1 MKIIDNYKDK
11 YFYKTIKFSSKIK
24 NITNEITKK
33 NNIIEKYI
41 DTFKYLKT
49 ETDKKKLLN
58 NNLHS
63 SSKNHSKKSLN
74 KLKVF
79 NNKNI
84 YKKYFNYSSIKNCN
98 NFYNKS
104 PSFNNNKSISNNILN
119 KSKSL
124 NVKKMFSLKFPLT
137 MKKNFSFSSNKITKP
152 KNNDNIIKLKNLDID
167 LSHNNTIIS
176 DSYKTYNSS
185 FSELSNNLLITH
197 KNKFI
202 SKKSLNLNDKIKLI
216 KHNNSY
222 QNVFV
227 NNDFKLINTP
237 KNIKKTN
244 ILLKKRRN
252 FKKNLIPHMKTELNE
267 TLDNCQDLKLQLK
280 TKSNSFSNIFRKKI
294 TNVDETKNK
303 LFGSEL
309 KQKLLLPLQKQQ
321 EKYFI
326 YKYGYF
332 ISIDPNYKD
341 ILSKSKMISSI
352 NENSLYKFK
361 EEIGK
366 ELDIKIKVNK
376 NLNIQFYP
384 NHNLFKKY
392 KINQNKNIQ
401 NKLLKI
407 KELINK

>member
-1 MKIIDNYKDK
+1 MKIIDNYKEK
-11 YFYKTIKFSSKIK
+11 YFYDTIKFSSKIK

-63 SSKNHSKKSLN
+63 PSKNHSKKSLN
-74 KLKVF
+74 KLKLF

-84 YKKYFNYSSIKNCN
+84 YKKYFNLSSIN
-98 NFYNKS
+98 NNIFVKS
-104 PSFNNNKSISNNILN
+104 PSFNIKNVNNNILN

-124 NVKKMFSLKFPLT
+124 NVKKMFSLKFPS
-137 MKKNFSFSSNKITKP
+137 MKKNLSFNNNISSKP
-152 KNNDNIIKLKNLDID
+152 KNNDNIIKLKNLDIN

-185 FSELSNNLLITH
+185 FSELNNNLLITH
-197 KNKFI
+197 KNELI

-252 FKKNLIPHMKTELNE
+252 FKRNLIPHMKTELNE

-303 LFGSEL
+303 LFGTEL

-341 ILSKSKMISSI
+341 ILSKSKMISKI

-366 ELDIKIKVNK
+366 ELDFKIKVNK
-376 NLNIQFYP
+376 DLNIQFYP
-384 NHNLFKKY
+384 NNKIFKKY
-392 KINQNKNIQ
+392 KLNQNKNIQ

>member
-1 MKIIDNYKDK
+1 MKIIDNYKEK
-11 YFYKTIKFSSKIK
+11 YFYDTIKFSSKIK

-63 SSKNHSKKSLN
+63 PSKNHSKKSLN
-74 KLKVF
+74 KLKLF

-84 YKKYFNYSSIKNCN
+84 YKKYFNLSSIN
-98 NFYNKS
+98 NNIFVKS
-104 PSFNNNKSISNNILN
+104 PSFNIKNVNNNILN

-124 NVKKMFSLKFPLT
+124 NVKKMFSLKFPT
-137 MKKNFSFSSNKITKP
+137 MKKNLSFSNNQISKP
-152 KNNDNIIKLKNLDID
+152 KNNDNIIKLKNLDIN

-185 FSELSNNLLITH
+185 FSELNNNLLITH
-197 KNKFI
+197 KNELI

-216 KHNNSY
+216 KHHNSY

-227 NNDFKLINTP
+227 NNEFKLIKTP
-237 KNIKKTN
+237 KKLKKTN

-303 LFGSEL
+303 LFGTEL

-341 ILSKSKMISSI
+341 ILSKSKMISKI

-376 NLNIQFYP
+376 DLNIQFYP
-384 NHNLFKKY
+384 NNKIFKKY
-392 KINQNKNIQ
+392 KLNQNKNIQ

>member
-49 ETDKKKLLN
+49 EMDKKKLLN

-63 SSKNHSKKSLN
+63 TSKNHSKKSLQ
-74 KLKVF
+74 KIKFF
-79 NNKNI
+79 NNK
-84 YKKYFNYSSIKNCN
+84 KYSNFSLN
-98 NFYNKS
+98 NFNNSYVKS
-104 PSFNNNKSISNNILN
+104 SSLNYQKFINNNILN

-124 NVKKMFSLKFPLT
+124 NNKKMFSLNFPLKI
-137 MKKNFSFSSNKITKP
+137 KKIYSLNKINSKN
-152 KNNDNIIKLKNLDID
+152 KNNSKFNNLNLDINI
-167 LSHNNTIIS
+167 SNNNTIIS
-176 DSYKTYNSS
+176 YSDNTYNSS
-185 FSELSNNLLITH
+185 FSSLNNNLLITH
-197 KNKFI
+197 KNKIF
-202 SKKSLNLNDKIKLI
+202 SNKSLNLNDKIKLI
-216 KHNNSY
+216 KHKHNNSY
-222 QNVFV
+222 QNIFV
-227 NNDFKLINTP
+227 NNDFKLH
-237 KNIKKTN
+237 KNNSSKKSN
-244 ILLKKRRN
+244 IILKKKRN
-252 FKKNLIPHMKTELNE
+252 FKKNLIPHIKTELNE
-267 TLDNCQDLKLQLK
+267 TLDNCQDINSQLK
-280 TKSNSFSNIFRKKI
+280 TKSNSFSNIFHKKI
-294 TNVDETKNK
+294 KNVDDTKNK
-303 LFGSEL
+303 LFGFEF
-309 KQKLLLPLQKQQ
+309 KKKLSIPLQKQQ

-341 ILSKSKMISSI
+341 ILSKSKMISNI

-384 NHNLFKKY
+384 NNNIFKKY
-392 KINQNKNIQ
+392 KTFKQVKEKISKSNFQI
-401 NKLLKI
+401 LKF
-407 KELINK
+407 KELKKK